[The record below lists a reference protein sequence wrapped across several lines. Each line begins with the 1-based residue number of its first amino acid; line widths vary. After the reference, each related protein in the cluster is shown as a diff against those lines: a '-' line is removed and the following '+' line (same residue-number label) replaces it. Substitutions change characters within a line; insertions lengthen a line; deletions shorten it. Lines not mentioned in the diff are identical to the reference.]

1 MADGRKNNGG
11 HKTAGR
17 KPKDEE
23 GKLIERL
30 DSIINQDA
38 AIDVLNKKI
47 QKGDSRALELYFK
60 YRYGLPKQ
68 KTEVTLDNEPFILK
82 LNGVKP
88 EAK

>member
-1 MADGRKNNGG
+1 MARGG
-11 HKTAGR
+11 KREGAGR
-17 KPKDEE
+17 KPKAEE
-23 GKLIERL
+23 EKLIEKL
-30 DSIINQDA
+30 DAIIDQDKA
-38 AIDVLNKKI
+38 LEALSKKVYD
-47 QKGDSRALELYFK
+47 GDGRALELYFK